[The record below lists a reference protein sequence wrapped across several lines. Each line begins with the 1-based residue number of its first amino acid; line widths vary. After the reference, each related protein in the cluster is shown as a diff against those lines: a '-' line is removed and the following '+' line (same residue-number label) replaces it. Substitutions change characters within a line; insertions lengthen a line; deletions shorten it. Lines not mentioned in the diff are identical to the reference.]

1 MKTGVMTMDEKSLLS
16 PVIAAAERNQPKDS
30 SDYIGEDGLLMCGK
44 CRTPKQHRLVAA
56 GQQLVVP
63 VMCECQKK
71 AEEAEQERERMEK
84 EMQCISKL
92 RHNSLMDDKFRESTF
107 ETFHTK
113 KDNARILKLCKRYAT
128 GFEEMME
135 KNQGLLLYGDV
146 GTGKTFAAACIA
158 NYLLDRGIPVVM
170 TSFVKILEL
179 VQGFRGEEEERYI
192 RRMNQA
198 KLLIIDDLGAERST
212 EFAMEKVYNIIDSRY
227 RAKKPLILTTNLTMA
242 DMKEAT
248 DIRYSRIYDRIFEIC
263 YPIGFT
269 GTSWRKGEAARR
281 FNEMKQFLEG

>member
-1 MKTGVMTMDEKSLLS
+1 MKTGVVTMDEKSLMS
-16 PVIAAAERNQPKDS
+16 PIIAAAERSNPKEA

-44 CRTPKQHRLVAA
+44 CRTPKRHRMVVA
-56 GQQLVVP
+56 GEQITVP

-71 AEEAEQERERMEK
+71 AEEAKRERERREK
-84 EMQCISKL
+84 EMQVISRL

-107 ETFHTK
+107 ETFRTK

-158 NYLLDRGIPVVM
+158 NYLLDRGVPVVM

-179 VQGFRGEEEERYI
+179 VQGSI
-192 RRMNQA
+192 
-198 KLLIIDDLGAERST
+198 
-212 EFAMEKVYNIIDSRY
+212 
-227 RAKKPLILTTNLTMA
+227 
-242 DMKEAT
+242 
-248 DIRYSRIYDRIFEIC
+248 
-263 YPIGFT
+263 
-269 GTSWRKGEAARR
+269 TS
-281 FNEMKQFLEG
+281 